1 MEVDMRMFESAMLL
15 DQQIQL
21 EDYMFNEPPANV
33 VYYGGQQAGG
43 GGSWEI
49 KDARALQGQVS
60 VFAIC
65 SPSLSRSSSQVST
78 GSDSSLSYD
87 NCNPP
92 HRGGVYSDQFKAAS
106 ASASLCSPLSE
117 LQRAR
122 SCTSSLQSF
131 ESEDLDDPR
140 AGGAFSPTDMVV
152 GSDTTSVTSQEHFVL
167 HHDLSSFMESVL
179 LHGSDVGLS
188 VDPEYAW
195 SPSSRQCLSS
205 HRDAYSSPINVLDFP
220 DSTAGASPPRAD
232 ISSGHFVDSPP
243 PLAQQQQQQQ
253 QEETLAEGPR
263 PSSVGFEVGVG
274 KLGGQ
279 AQGQWMRAGEAAG
292 SSNDFFYQHL
302 SSEISFQNCH
312 TAHASGFQPRVV
324 PQLGIRS
331 EEDLNGIRLVHLLL
345 AGAEAVASTNIDL
358 ATVILVRLKD
368 LVSRSGSTMQRV
380 AAYFCEGLQFRI
392 EGVRGPDRVAESQ
405 NDSLSAFQ
413 VLHEVSPYIK
423 FGHFTANQAILE
435 AFEGERRVHI
445 IDYDILEGIQWPSLM
460 QALACRTGGP
470 PHLRVTALCRP
481 HVKRA
486 LAVTQETGKRLTEF
500 AATFNIPFSFHQV
513 RIDNEDELR
522 PTLLKQVKGECLAVN
537 CMVHLPHMPHRSK
550 KAVTSFLRAV
560 HRLSP
565 KVLTLVEEELSC
577 SSSTFVSHFF
587 EALHHYSAIF
597 DSLEASLSSESKG
610 RQLVERIFLA
620 PRITGLMTSSNTDSN
635 PAGASSSS
643 GGLCEGDGGVHWHS
657 LAQTEGFHPVPLSV
671 YNLCQAKLLLG
682 LFSDGYKV
690 EEEQNRLLLGWRSKI
705 LLGASIWQCTRYEK

>member
-1 MEVDMRMFESAMLL
+1 MEVDMRMFDSEMLL

-21 EDYMFNEPPANV
+21 EDYMFNEPPPNV
-33 VYYGGQQAGG
+33 VYYGGQHDSG
-43 GGSWEI
+43 GGSWQI

-60 VFAIC
+60 LFAIC
-65 SPSLSRSSSQVST
+65 SPTLSRSSSQVST

-92 HRGGVYSDQFKAAS
+92 QRGGVYSDQFKAAS
-106 ASASLCSPLSE
+106 SSLCSPLSE

-140 AGGAFSPTDMVV
+140 GGAFSPTDMVV
-152 GSDTTSVTSQEHFVL
+152 GSDTSVTSQEHFAM

-179 LHGSDVGLS
+179 GAHGSDVGLS
-188 VDPEYAW
+188 VDAEYEW

-205 HRDAYSSPINVLDFP
+205 HQDAYSSPINVLDFP
-220 DSTAGASPPRAD
+220 DSTAGASPPRAETC
-232 ISSGHFVDSPP
+232 HYVDSPP
-243 PLAQQQQQQQ
+243 LPQQQHQQLDVRLQQQ
-253 QEETLAEGPR
+253 QEEALAEVPR
-263 PSSVGFEVGVG
+263 PSSLGFSNIGVG
-274 KLGGQ
+274 KLGSQ
-279 AQGQWMRAGEAAG
+279 AQGHWMRGEAAG
-292 SSNDFFYQHL
+292 NNDFFYQHL

-312 TAHASGFQPRVV
+312 TAHSSGFQPHVV
-324 PQLGIRS
+324 PQLGIKS
-331 EEDLNGIRLVHLLL
+331 EEDFNGIRLVHLLL
-345 AGAEAVASTNIDL
+345 AGAEAVASMNIDL
-358 ATVILVRLKD
+358 ATVILVRLKE

-380 AAYFCEGLQFRI
+380 AAYFCEGLQYRI

-486 LAVTQETGKRLTEF
+486 LAMTQETGKRLTEF

-550 KAVTSFLRAV
+550 KAVTSFMRAV

-620 PRITGLMTSSNTDSN
+620 PRITSLMTSSNTDN
-635 PAGASSSS
+635 PAGGSSNS
-643 GGLCEGDGGVHWHS
+643 GGMCEGDGGVHWHS